1 VTDAGHGWRRIRW
14 VVGPLAATAL
24 TAVLATRGYVSIDAI
39 RVRLVTAAR
48 AAEAGAVHAG
58 TASRPEVNQLH
69 PPFALIARID
79 NRSGTASNFT
89 IDVDGER
96 VCDATVEAATSRRID
111 CDVTRGWD
119 RSAGDHA
126 VVVRGG
132 QKDWALSY
140 LELSVH
146 HGGSAGFNRLV
157 VLPIGATGFDRPGP
171 AALSIAWLLIATG
184 LLLPFPARLPRAVRI
199 SYGVV
204 VAAISAAILAIVAA
218 PWVSNYLVVLSAATL
233 GRWAFLLMAP
243 QIGLAARALAM
254 AAVARGVVTVRVKI
268 ALVGLLVFAAFALAM
283 HSRLQN
289 SYRGNYSGFVQISR
303 DLFNA
308 NPMLNTR
315 DEVRASLLLSN
326 GYGYDAQFMYF
337 AAFDPFLQ
345 AYADHPATYGAF
357 MGAPGYR
364 FGRIGFSLL
373 TRVLSAGQWPRYPA
387 TMVWLV
393 VASLGVSA
401 VMLASMA
408 VRSGASPAWG
418 VLILL
423 VPGFWQ
429 SLSTALPEP
438 IAAGFLIGGVWCTWR
453 GRWLAGATLWAAALL
468 VRETSLIVVV
478 LLLAERFL
486 SGQRR
491 QALMSAAVA
500 FLPVMAWRVYVG
512 WVLWPSWGWQG
523 FVHNPHDFGWP
534 FAGFLGVWSKIVAG
548 AYEPGMTVPGLTL
561 TLLLIG
567 ALAVA
572 VVIVIRRPSAL
583 TAGAVVLAVMAVSL
597 NYYVWTHV
605 SDGQR
610 LTYEV
615 FVLLALA
622 SPSAAAASR
631 GTRVL
636 VYGFWAAAAWYV
648 FFGSYDAAFVREAL
662 TGG

>member
-1 VTDAGHGWRRIRW
+1 
-14 VVGPLAATAL
+14 VVGPLAATVL
-24 TAVLATRGYVSIDAI
+24 TAVLATRAYVAIDAT
-39 RVRLVTAAR
+39 RVRVVTSAR
-48 AAEAGAVHAG
+48 VAESGAVRTG
-58 TASRPEVNQLH
+58 TAGRPEVNRLH

-79 NRSGTASNFT
+79 NRSGNASNFT
-89 IDVDGER
+89 IDVDGGR
-96 VCDATVEAATSRRID
+96 VCEASVEAATERRID

-119 RSAGDHA
+119 RSAADH
-126 VVVRGG
+126 VVVVQGG
-132 QKDWALSY
+132 RQEWALSY

-171 AALSIAWLLIATG
+171 AALSIAWLLIAAG
-184 LLLPFPARLPRAVRI
+184 FLLPFPARLPRAVRI
-199 SYGVV
+199 GYGLV
-204 VAAISAAILAIVAA
+204 VAAIGAAILAIIAA

-233 GRWAFLLMAP
+233 GRWVCLLMAP
-243 QIGLAARALAM
+243 QIVLAVRTLAM
-254 AAVARGVVTVRVKI
+254 AAVARGLVTVRVKI
-268 ALVGLLVFAAFALAM
+268 ALIGLLVFAAFALAM

-289 SYRGNYSGFVQISR
+289 SYRGNYSGFVQISTQ
-303 DLFNA
+303 LFNA

-315 DEVRASLLLSN
+315 DDVRASLLLSN

-337 AAFDPFLQ
+337 AAFDPFLR
-345 AYADHPATYGAF
+345 AYADDPAAYGPF

-364 FGRIGFSLL
+364 FGRIGFSWL
-373 TRVLSAGQWPRYPA
+373 TRFLSAGQWSRYPA

-401 VMLASMA
+401 VMLASIA
-408 VRSGASPAWG
+408 VKSGASPAWG

-438 IAAGFLIGGVWCTWR
+438 IAAAFLIGGLWCTLR
-453 GRWLAGATLWAAALL
+453 GRWLAGAALWAAALL

-478 LLLAERFL
+478 LLFAERFL

-491 QALMSAAVA
+491 QTLVSAAA
-500 FLPVMAWRVYVG
+500 TFLPVMAWRLYVG
-512 WVLWPSWGWQG
+512 WVLWPSWGWEG
-523 FVHNPHDFGWP
+523 FLHNPHDFGWP
-534 FAGFLGVWSKIVAG
+534 FAGFLDAWSKILAG
-548 AYEPGMTVPGLTL
+548 AYEPGMTVPGIAL

-567 ALAVA
+567 AFVVAA
-572 VVIVIRRPSAL
+572 VVAIRRPSAL
-583 TAGAVVLAVMAVSL
+583 AVSAVVLAVMAVSL
-597 NYYVWTHV
+597 NGYVWTYV

-615 FVLLALA
+615 FVVLALV

-631 GTRVL
+631 GTRL
-636 VYGFWAAAAWYV
+636 LIYAFWTAAAWYV
-648 FFGSYDAAFVREAL
+648 FFGSYEAAFVREAL